1 MADVNGFEL
10 SMDLSEVLAQAKTLD
25 KKIVDLVSHS
35 TDLLDTFERIN
46 NLPFSMKINT
56 DVFDRIKKQMTE
68 IGDMKVS
75 ANFDTDSADK
85 LYRVID
91 KIVESMMMLSFD
103 DVKLFDTTSL
113 NDATESLFSLENR
126 LAAVNNK
133 IGELRKSY
141 NKPKDE
147 FKADDFVAPINPKTD
162 KPYTKSSEKY
172 KQEKAEHDERMKLKK
187 IEFDIDQELEERKRK
202 QEADS
207 QIQGLLEEKRRIE
220 EELKWAKKSED
231 ERLRLAQNRLDKLSE
246 AERKHINDIR
256 KEYKKITSDEL
267 DLMRKSDSLNKAN
280 IGAEGDSAKAEY
292 ERQMLERDNRRK
304 EIEIEYGDF
313 IVDIAEDAQRRILD
327 IETKRIKDRQK
338 AKAQADEAEWKAY
351 LSTSEGALGFADSA
365 KTISEMKEAQKY
377 LLTAR
382 DKTDVSDTAT
392 IDALNKKYQE
402 LRITIE
408 ELSKAEKNEN
418 SLQPKVRTEYARLLK
433 ELDKIQEARIKLGQ
447 SSAFQTNDKEAQ
459 AAYGALVTRE
469 IDVQRKIKD
478 IRNAAQGQLIEV
490 DRKYAAEK
498 AQIELSE
505 IERVEARRAELARKR
520 FESELAQNS
529 KYGTISSA
537 SVDRLVN
544 ITDKSSNV
552 AQDELAIK
560 KLSDALKHL
569 DKNSSD
575 YDATVEKLNRRIK
588 EHEHNIK
595 MATDAQ
601 YREND
606 AKKRANEQ
614 NITYQGALDYS
625 KRTKTINEQI
635 QAIKY
640 LKEARANLEKQGDKD
655 STYLENVKTLTDE
668 INRQQSSVDE
678 LTGKV
683 KNSTSAF
690 DSMKR
695 AMIAA
700 FSIDAIKNFVNQ
712 LVTIRGEFEM
722 QHRSLQILLQD
733 RNEADK
739 LWDKTVQLA
748 VKSPLTTQQ
757 LVTYTKQLAAYRI
770 ENEKLYETNKMLADV
785 SQGLGVDMDRLILA
799 YGQVKA
805 ANFLRGT
812 ELRQFSE
819 AGVNLL
825 DELANRF
832 TTLEGR
838 AVSVGDVFERVS
850 KRMVSFKDV
859 AAVFETITSEGG
871 MFYQMQEKQSETLK
885 GQIMNLK
892 DSYQLM
898 LNDIGQSYD
907 SFMKGTVSMMRGI
920 INSWRSWSWV
930 IVGVATAIQAHLVG
944 KGIVKLVAGLKSATI
959 GLKALVVWMTRG
971 TAAMKAFARA
981 NKMASLSS
989 PWIAVATA
997 IASLTA
1003 IIIYATTQA
1012 SKLNEEL
1019 SRIDTDLNRQLQE
1032 SIDGYLKLATAVT
1045 DVTKS
1050 VREQN
1055 EALVKLQSNYGEILK
1070 DKYVDIKYLKETK
1083 DGYTEATKAIQL
1095 YYEALAIERKKGKVR
1110 EEYEPKVDTQVSD
1123 LTEDLKDAIELGN
1136 LSVGTKNIL
1145 SANISAIV
1153 QQTVNDINSGKIGS
1167 DSESIFKAL
1176 FEKMATVSEVDASKL
1191 KSAMQ
1196 DFDAIEWAG
1205 VTKNVNEL
1213 SEAIGTL
1220 NEKLNEVE
1228 GLNKELIPR
1237 SQVAGLEASKKQ
1249 VEIATSSFNQFK
1261 EALTNVANGSSSFKD
1276 VMTELSRFNVPKGME
1291 EYKELLIDVRKQ
1303 MIAAARDGSVA
1314 FQKAMPK
1321 IEQYFAKGMNRI
1333 ITTANDGNVAVENF
1347 GETIIKQA
1355 QNKSHQEWADD
1366 VFVAME
1372 KIATAYKS
1380 NTNVFKTIIPD
1391 AEQSL
1396 GDYQKVVKGKLEE
1409 YEGLLKQ
1416 YSASTSTLL
1425 GKIFGSYILSQYG
1438 FGSKEELE
1446 TAIKMLEK
1454 LNSYVGNY
1462 DKRSSSKKTDDTY
1475 SRRIKLVEDM
1485 RKAYDDLNKT
1495 WGKNI
1500 ALEKIQESFG
1510 DEAKEL
1516 KVPISDMDVSTIEG
1530 YIEALMA
1537 IESLVKKDAK
1547 AYKEWKKALREA
1559 NLELE
1564 KTAKIE
1570 GFEETKRE
1578 LDKLFDKYEL
1588 SVEIDKLNMPKDIA
1602 EGLFGAESID
1612 LSELRTKMNKE
1623 TDNLLDD
1630 LAELRKME
1638 SKSDAE
1644 SLKNNKEYQKLKAK
1658 INEKWSQEEIKLA
1671 DETNKKL
1678 DELETKS
1685 IEDRLK
1691 KYTKYLNQSF
1701 SELGKIYVNGAD
1713 QILEIEKT
1721 YTDAL
1726 AKLDREGGT
1735 EADKKALKEW
1745 SEKAIQGVQK
1755 ETQESVDKQA
1765 WDAFKSS
1772 AMYEQLF
1779 SDIEHLGT
1787 VATDMLIDRLN
1798 GLKEELKNL
1807 PPEVYKS
1814 IQQSIDKLE
1823 AHQIALNPFEVFKDS
1838 LKEVRKLEKTTY
1850 KDKETGKTY
1859 KGEEAISLELSDTE
1873 KEIEELDRQIALLE
1887 TYQKHQRDIIAM
1899 KKAGID
1905 LTKDETDWL
1914 EEASKEE
1921 GKLGKLQQKR
1931 TDAEYKASNL
1941 KIGLEDYKKL
1951 KASVEET
1958 SKSVRGIGD
1967 AIGSV
1972 LQSTD
1977 KLLDA
1982 FGVAEDDSSRIWL
1995 NFTMGAVQS
2004 ITQMVLLGLQAK
2016 IMGVQMNSALGII
2029 GWIAT
2034 ALQVVVELLVAVFQA
2049 HDKSLQRQIDDLK
2062 ANVDELQK
2070 SWENLKDT
2078 IDTVFSSTQLRD
2090 DMEELRRYNAKMIE
2104 DYTKMIALEEQKK
2117 GTDDEKIK
2125 DYKDEIEDLRKA
2137 QKELE
2142 EETMESFGAT
2152 YNVREATR
2160 EFVDAWYDAFK
2171 ETGKGLDGLKE
2182 HFRETFTNILAE
2194 QAVMTG
2200 AGAIMQPLFDE
2211 INKSL
2216 AEDYTI
2222 TDQEYANIDEKQREQ
2237 LKKLDEFLTGYY
2249 ERYGDIVENQD
2260 SLSGLQKGI
2269 QGITEEQA
2277 DIIAAFLSSIRF
2289 YIAQDNQNLTRLTEF
2304 LVGNDTQNPMLS
2316 QLKII
2321 AAQTSAINSLLEGVT
2336 KGGHSQGGRGIKVF
2350 IN

>member
-1 MADVNGFEL
+1 MPIGFLMSVDQGLIDRLKAADTAISQL
-10 SMDLSEVLAQAKTLD
+10 AKTANNTKD
-25 KKIVDLVSHS
+25 SVVKAFQDMGANGVDA
-35 TDLLDTFERIN
+35 F
-46 NLPFSMKINT
+46 
-56 DVFDRIKKQMTE
+56 IKK
-68 IGDMKVS
+68 
-75 ANFDTDSADK
+75 
-85 LYRVID
+85 
-91 KIVESMMMLSFD
+91 
-103 DVKLFDTTSL
+103 L
-113 NDATESLFSLENR
+113 NDAKTAINGLGDAQLQGKGFANIASQMTASSTEVNKLIETISKLSQASKTTITINGIDATANQSKTAVDAINR
-126 LAAVNNK
+126 LIQTLNQLEQQGGKNFLGGVNNLGKQTLRQMNSEARKMSKTFEKLEQAIQNYGMSATELANK
-133 IGELRKSY
+133 IQQAREAQRQFNEEAKKQARADAYSLMGGKGQATTLNELKSY
-141 NKPKDE
+141 ASNLKSAMNNLDPKS
-147 FKADDFVAPINPKTD
+147 AAWRQLNAILKT
-162 KPYTKSSEKY
+162 T
-172 KQEKAEHDERMKLKK
+172 
-187 IEFDIDQELEERKRK
+187 
-202 QEADS
+202 
-207 QIQGLLEEKRRIE
+207 
-220 EELKWAKKSED
+220 
-231 ERLRLAQNRLDKLSE
+231 N
-246 AERKHINDIR
+246 
-256 KEYKKITSDEL
+256 
-267 DLMRKSDSLNKAN
+267 
-280 IGAEGDSAKAEY
+280 
-292 ERQMLERDNRRK
+292 
-304 EIEIEYGDF
+304 IEIKN
-313 IVDIAEDAQRRILD
+313 
-327 IETKRIKDRQK
+327 IEKSMKNVSNGSKGLMNSFDQLKRSI
-338 AKAQADEAEWKAY
+338 
-351 LSTSEGALGFADSA
+351 
-365 KTISEMKEAQKY
+365 
-377 LLTAR
+377 
-382 DKTDVSDTAT
+382 
-392 IDALNKKYQE
+392 
-402 LRITIE
+402 
-408 ELSKAEKNEN
+408 
-418 SLQPKVRTEYARLLK
+418 
-433 ELDKIQEARIKLGQ
+433 
-447 SSAFQTNDKEAQ
+447 
-459 AAYGALVTRE
+459 
-469 IDVQRKIKD
+469 
-478 IRNAAQGQLIEV
+478 
-490 DRKYAAEK
+490 
-498 AQIELSE
+498 
-505 IERVEARRAELARKR
+505 
-520 FESELAQNS
+520 
-529 KYGTISSA
+529 A
-537 SVDRLVN
+537 SVF
-544 ITDKSSNV
+544 S
-552 AQDELAIK
+552 
-560 KLSDALKHL
+560 
-569 DKNSSD
+569 
-575 YDATVEKLNRRIK
+575 
-588 EHEHNIK
+588 
-595 MATDAQ
+595 
-601 YREND
+601 
-606 AKKRANEQ
+606 
-614 NITYQGALDYS
+614 
-625 KRTKTINEQI
+625 I
-635 QAIKY
+635 QAISGYFNK
-640 LKEARANLEKQGDKD
+640 
-655 STYLENVKTLTDE
+655 
-668 INRQQSSVDE
+668 
-678 LTGKV
+678 
-683 KNSTSAF
+683 
-690 DSMKR
+690 
-695 AMIAA
+695 
-700 FSIDAIKNFVNQ
+700 

-722 QHRSLQILLQD
+722 QSRSLEVLLQNKD
-733 RNEADK
+733 KANE
-739 LWDKTVQLA
+739 LWNQTVQLA
-748 VKSPLTTQQ
+748 IKSPFTVKQ

-770 ENEKLYETNKMLADV
+770 ESEKLYETNKMLADV
-785 SQGLGVDMDRLILA
+785 SAGLGVDMDRLILA
-799 YGQVKA
+799 FGQVKA

-825 DELANRF
+825 DELAKRF
-832 TTLEGR
+832 TALEGR

-850 KRMVSFKDV
+850 KRMVSFADV
-859 AAVFETITSEGG
+859 EAVLKTITSEGG
-871 MFYQMQEKQSETLK
+871 IFYQMQEKQAETLR

-892 DSYQLM
+892 DQIDLM
-898 LNDIGQSYD
+898 FNAIGQDNEGFLKGLISTVKTLVENWESLTPLIKL
-907 SFMKGTVSMMRGI
+907 SFGALVMYLSHKAVRGFAANIQVWRKQFALLAGSIGKGTEKM
-920 INSWRSWSWV
+920 
-930 IVGVATAIQAHLVG
+930 
-944 KGIVKLVAGLKSATI
+944 KKFY
-959 GLKALVVWMTRG
+959 
-971 TAAMKAFARA
+971 AASS
-981 NKMASLSS
+981 MASKTNA
-989 PWIAVATA
+989 WILLIETILTLGWA
-997 IASLTA
+997 IYDAFIEASRFEKELGKVDADITKRLEESVDGYIQLTK
-1003 IIIYATTQA
+1003 TVNDA
-1012 SKLNEEL
+1012 SKSLKE
-1019 SRIDTDLNRQLQE
+1019 QE
-1032 SIDGYLKLATAVT
+1032 
-1045 DVTKS
+1045 
-1050 VREQN
+1050 
-1055 EALVKLQSNYGEILK
+1055 EALAKLQSSYKDILPDMMLHRDYISK
-1070 DKYVDIKYLKETK
+1070 IKG
-1083 DGYTEATKAIQL
+1083 DYTEATQAMIVYYDKLAIKQKEDIIKRNAQESYETDETEFYENFLDSAKTALTGGDIDKNQFQKIRAGYSQIFQDVIRDAWSGAIDTGDMEAEFVSRLAKFADVSEKTIKGLADRDLAVQWRDQFGDIADEIDLATERLNGLSGVVSDTYENMERSQQEFKAEKTIDEVENAFNELKRITADVSIGKALDMQAVNNAFAGLSTAAKVYFPQLWSAYQSMLDSAEKGNVEFKSSVVDVERTFRNSVAAMLKYGKAELFTGGFFNLGEKFEQEGEKFSETQKTIIQTIKDTAKEMQVDVDIFAKVVPNTKSTL
-1095 YYEALAIERKKGKVR
+1095 GDIQKIIKGELDTIKESIKQYESSISAGLPAIFAKLLFLGGKSIEEMTKEAEAIEALAKK
-1110 EEYEPKVDTQVSD
+1110 
-1123 LTEDLKDAIELGN
+1123 LGVA
-1136 LSVGTKNIL
+1136 VGST
-1145 SANISAIV
+1145 
-1153 QQTVNDINSGKIGS
+1153 
-1167 DSESIFKAL
+1167 
-1176 FEKMATVSEVDASKL
+1176 
-1191 KSAMQ
+1191 
-1196 DFDAIEWAG
+1196 
-1205 VTKNVNEL
+1205 
-1213 SEAIGTL
+1213 
-1220 NEKLNEVE
+1220 
-1228 GLNKELIPR
+1228 
-1237 SQVAGLEASKKQ
+1237 
-1249 VEIATSSFNQFK
+1249 TSS
-1261 EALTNVANGSSSFKD
+1261 TG
-1276 VMTELSRFNVPKGME
+1276 
-1291 EYKELLIDVRKQ
+1291 
-1303 MIAAARDGSVA
+1303 
-1314 FQKAMPK
+1314 
-1321 IEQYFAKGMNRI
+1321 
-1333 ITTANDGNVAVENF
+1333 
-1347 GETIIKQA
+1347 
-1355 QNKSHQEWADD
+1355 
-1366 VFVAME
+1366 
-1372 KIATAYKS
+1372 
-1380 NTNVFKTIIPD
+1380 
-1391 AEQSL
+1391 
-1396 GDYQKVVKGKLEE
+1396 
-1409 YEGLLKQ
+1409 
-1416 YSASTSTLL
+1416 
-1425 GKIFGSYILSQYG
+1425 
-1438 FGSKEELE
+1438 
-1446 TAIKMLEK
+1446 
-1454 LNSYVGNY
+1454 
-1462 DKRSSSKKTDDTY
+1462 SKKTDDTY

-1516 KVPISDMDVSTIEG
+1516 KVPIGDMDVSTIEG
-1530 YIEALMA
+1530 YIEALKS

-1570 GFEETKRE
+1570 GFEKTKRE
-1578 LDKLFDKYEL
+1578 LDKLFGKYEL
-1588 SVEIDKLNMPKDIA
+1588 SIEIDKLNMPKNIA

-1612 LSELRTKMNKE
+1612 LSELRTRMNKE

-1671 DETNKKL
+1671 DDTNKKL

-1691 KYTKYLNQSF
+1691 KYTKYLEQSF
-1701 SELGKIYVNGAD
+1701 SELGKIYVDGAD

-1721 YTDAL
+1721 YKDAL
-1726 AKLDREGGT
+1726 EKLAKDNGITIEVALTTPKGKE
-1735 EADKKALKEW
+1735 LKEW
-1745 SEKAIQGVQK
+1745 REKAIQGVQK

-1787 VATDMLIDRLN
+1787 VATDMLINRLN

-1823 AHQIALNPFEVFKDS
+1823 SHQIALNPFKS
-1838 LKEVRKLEKTTY
+1838 LKESLADVSLWEDFTY
-1850 KDKETGKTY
+1850 KQGEKTY

-1887 TYQKHQRDIIAM
+1887 TYQKHQGDINAM
-1899 KKAGID
+1899 KEAGVD

-2078 IDTVFSSTQLRD
+2078 IDGVFSSTQLRD
-2090 DMEELRRYNAKMIE
+2090 DMEELRRYNAQMIA
-2104 DYTKMIALEEQKK
+2104 DYTKMISLEEQKK
-2117 GTDDEKIK
+2117 ATDDEKIK

-2137 QKELE
+2137 QEDLE
-2142 EETMESFGAT
+2142 KDIMESYGAT

>member
-1 MADVNGFEL
+1 MTDNTVGWELNIEGLLDIAKDAQDAMDEVASSAENAGKRIVDVFKSISTQGV
-10 SMDLSEVLAQAKTLD
+10 DKTLQQLYDLKRAYEGIANAPVSSDGMKELADNAKNAVDQVNELIDALSKAYGKEAPTMTSWEIKDEENRYNEWLHQKNNEEKIHKQIEDRKTQATKEAIDEQNKAFEESEAKKQAIAKENRDQIANEKGEVSKINSLYRERIELMKTLSSLLKKGYSGTTLSSAETLQISAIRNLIMGVESEINSMRTKGMSD
-25 KKIVDLVSHS
+25 KANDALYKNEIKYTLAVEEETRKQLEIKDKFNQKMLKFAEEEKKAIEAINRTAKEKSTIAAQSYEEQMRAYERMFDEIEKLDAKSKSNARRYKYNTAMLGGDASAQKALSFTDRMYNSKAGVLSINNMTKAISLMKDAQKKLNLS
-35 TDLLDTFERIN
+35 TDE
-46 NLPFSMKINT
+46 
-56 DVFDRIKKQMTE
+56 
-68 IGDMKVS
+68 G
-75 ANFDTDSADK
+75 
-85 LYRVID
+85 
-91 KIVESMMMLSFD
+91 
-103 DVKLFDTTSL
+103 
-113 NDATESLFSLENR
+113 
-126 LAAVNNK
+126 
-133 IGELRKSY
+133 
-141 NKPKDE
+141 
-147 FKADDFVAPINPKTD
+147 KA
-162 KPYTKSSEKY
+162 KY
-172 KQEKAEHDERMKLKK
+172 
-187 IEFDIDQELEERKRK
+187 
-202 QEADS
+202 
-207 QIQGLLEEKRRIE
+207 
-220 EELKWAKKSED
+220 EELA
-231 ERLRLAQNRLDKLSE
+231 
-246 AERKHINDIR
+246 
-256 KEYKKITSDEL
+256 
-267 DLMRKSDSLNKAN
+267 
-280 IGAEGDSAKAEY
+280 
-292 ERQMLERDNRRK
+292 K
-304 EIEIEYGDF
+304 EIEK
-313 IVDIAEDAQRRILD
+313 V
-327 IETKRIKDRQK
+327 KKDL
-338 AKAQADEAEWKAY
+338 DEATQVVKN
-351 LSTSEGALGFADSA
+351 DSDGIA
-365 KTISEMKEAQKY
+365 
-377 LLTAR
+377 
-382 DKTDVSDTAT
+382 
-392 IDALNKKYQE
+392 
-402 LRITIE
+402 
-408 ELSKAEKNEN
+408 
-418 SLQPKVRTEYARLLK
+418 
-433 ELDKIQEARIKLGQ
+433 
-447 SSAFQTNDKEAQ
+447 SSM
-459 AAYGALVTRE
+459 
-469 IDVQRKIKD
+469 
-478 IRNAAQGQLIEV
+478 
-490 DRKYAAEK
+490 
-498 AQIELSE
+498 S
-505 IERVEARRAELARKR
+505 
-520 FESELAQNS
+520 
-529 KYGTISSA
+529 
-537 SVDRLVN
+537 
-544 ITDKSSNV
+544 
-552 AQDELAIK
+552 
-560 KLSDALKHL
+560 
-569 DKNSSD
+569 
-575 YDATVEKLNRRIK
+575 
-588 EHEHNIK
+588 NIK
-595 MATDAQ
+595 
-601 YREND
+601 
-606 AKKRANEQ
+606 
-614 NITYQGALDYS
+614 
-625 KRTKTINEQI
+625 
-635 QAIKY
+635 
-640 LKEARANLEKQGDKD
+640 
-655 STYLENVKTLTDE
+655 
-668 INRQQSSVDE
+668 
-678 LTGKV
+678 
-683 KNSTSAF
+683 SAVV
-690 DSMKR
+690 
-695 AMIAA
+695 AA

-832 TTLEGR
+832 TALEGR

-871 MFYQMQEKQSETLK
+871 QFYQMQEKQSETLK

-907 SFMKGTVSMMRGI
+907 GFMKWAVSMMREL

-930 IVGVATAIQAHLVG
+930 VVSVATAIQAHLVG

-959 GLKALVVWMTRG
+959 GFKSLVVWMTRG

-981 NKMASLSS
+981 NKTASLSS
-989 PWIAVATA
+989 PWIALATA

-1003 IIIYATTQA
+1003 MIIYATTQA

-1055 EALVKLQSNYGEILK
+1055 EALAKLQSNYGEILK

-1083 DGYTEATKAIQL
+1083 DGYTEATKAIKL
-1095 YYEALAIERKKGKVR
+1095 YYEALAIDRKKGKVR
-1110 EEYEPKVDTQVSD
+1110 EEYEPKVDESVSA
-1123 LTEDLKDAIELGN
+1123 LEKGLKYAIRN
-1136 LSVGTKNIL
+1136 STLSVGDKNVL
-1145 SANISAIV
+1145 QASVSAMV
-1153 QQTVNDINSGKIGS
+1153 HQVLNDVNSGKIGS
-1167 DSESIFKAL
+1167 DLDSIRKAIY
-1176 FEKMATVSEVDASKL
+1176 EKMAFVVDV
-1191 KSAMQ
+1191 
-1196 DFDAIEWAG
+1196 D
-1205 VTKNVNEL
+1205 VNTLRDNLTGEGLGRISDDVDNL
-1213 SEAIGTL
+1213 SEAIGAL

-1228 GLNKELIPR
+1228 GLNKKLISK

-1249 VEIATSSFNQFK
+1249 VETATNSFNQFK
-1261 EALTNVANGSSSFKD
+1261 EALTNVANGSSSFKE
-1276 VMTELSRFNVPKGME
+1276 VMQELSTFNYPKGME
-1291 EYKELLIDVRKQ
+1291 EYKKLLIDVRTK

-1314 FQKAMPK
+1314 FQKAMPQ

-1333 ITTANDGNVAVENF
+1333 ITTANDGNDAVENF

-1355 QNKSHQEWADD
+1355 KNKSHQEWADD

-1380 NTNVFKTIIPD
+1380 NTNVFKSIIPD

-1462 DKRSSSKKTDDTY
+1462 DKSSSSKKTDDTY

-1495 WGKNI
+1495 WGKTV

-1530 YIEALMA
+1530 YIDALMS

-1559 NLELE
+1559 NIELK

-1570 GFEETKRE
+1570 GFEKTKRE

-1588 SVEIDKLNMPKDIA
+1588 SVEIDKLNIPKDIA

-1638 SKSDAE
+1638 SKHDAKD
-1644 SLKNNKEYQKLKAK
+1644 LKNNTEYQKRKAK
-1658 INEKWSQEEIKLA
+1658 INEKWNQEEIKLA

-1701 SELGKIYVNGAD
+1701 SELGKIYVDGAD

-1721 YTDAL
+1721 YDDAL
-1726 AKLDREGGT
+1726 NKLAKDNGITIEVALTTPKGKE
-1735 EADKKALKEW
+1735 LKEW
-1745 SEKAIQGVQK
+1745 REKAIQGVKK

-1787 VATDMLIDRLN
+1787 EAVKTLITRLKA
-1798 GLKEELKNL
+1798 LKIELKNL
-1807 PPEVYKS
+1807 PPDVYKS
-1814 IQQSIDKLE
+1814 IQGSIDKLE
-1823 AHQIALNPFEVFKDS
+1823 ALLIEDNPFKAYKDA
-1838 LKEVRKLEKTTY
+1838 LKEAKKYEKERYET
-1850 KDKETGKTY
+1850 KDGKTL
-1859 KGEEAISLELSDTE
+1859 KGRDAIETRMADNQAEVDAFNQQIGVLEAYE
-1873 KEIEELDRQIALLE
+1873 
-1887 TYQKHQRDIIAM
+1887 KHQGDINKM
-1899 KKAGID
+1899 KEDGLVFSEADYQWAK
-1905 LTKDETDWL
+1905 
-1914 EEASKEE
+1914 EASKEQ
-1921 GKLGKLQQKR
+1921 GKLGKLIGDRNKKQKAVND
-1931 TDAEYKASNL
+1931 DA
-1941 KIGLEDYKKL
+1941 KKL
-1951 KASVEET
+1951 EEY
-1958 SKSVRGIGD
+1958 SRLEKSTE
-1967 AIGSV
+1967 AIMKLTNAWGGEIKKIIS
-1972 LQSTD
+1972 STD
-1977 KLLDA
+1977 SLLEAFGLAEDSSARIWVNFAMGLIDSTVSAINLWVQMKLLGMEA
-1982 FGVAEDDSSRIWL
+1982 EILGV
-1995 NFTMGAVQS
+1995 
-2004 ITQMVLLGLQAK
+2004 K
-2016 IMGVQMNSALGII
+2016 MNSALGII

-2104 DYTKMIALEEQKK
+2104 DYTKMISLEEQKK

-2125 DYKDEIEDLRKA
+2125 EYKDAIEDLRKE
-2137 QKELE
+2137 QEELE
-2142 EETMESFGAT
+2142 KETMESFGAT

>member
-304 EIEIEYGDF
+304 EIEIKYGKF

-338 AKAQADEAEWKAY
+338 ANAQAY

-433 ELDKIQEARIKLGQ
+433 ELDKIQEARIKLSQ
-447 SSAFQTNDKEAQ
+447 TSAFQTNDKEAQ

-478 IRNAAQGQLIEV
+478 IRDAAQGQLIEV

-505 IERVEARRAELARKR
+505 IERVEARRTELARKR

-544 ITDKSSNV
+544 ITDKSSNI

-601 YREND
+601 YRDND

-668 INRQQSSVDE
+668 INRQQSAVDE

-700 FSIDAIKNFVNQ
+700 FSIDAIKNFVNR

-832 TTLEGR
+832 TALEGR

-871 MFYQMQEKQSETLK
+871 QFYQMQEKQSETLK

-907 SFMKGTVSMMRGI
+907 GFMKWNISMMRDL

-930 IVGVATAIQAHLVG
+930 VVGVATAIQAHLVG

-959 GLKALVVWMTRG
+959 GFKSLVVWMTRG

-989 PWIAVATA
+989 PWIALATA

-1003 IIIYATTQA
+1003 MIIYATTQA

-1055 EALVKLQSNYGEILK
+1055 EALAKLQSNYGEILK

-1083 DGYTEATKAIQL
+1083 DGYTEATKAIKL
-1095 YYEALAIERKKGKVR
+1095 YYEALAIDRKKGKVR
-1110 EEYEPKVDTQVSD
+1110 EEYEPKVDESVAA
-1123 LTEDLKDAIELGN
+1123 LEKGLKYAIRSST
-1136 LSVGTKNIL
+1136 LSVGDKNVL
-1145 SANISAIV
+1145 QASVSAMV
-1153 QQTVNDINSGKIGS
+1153 HQVLNDVNSGKIGS
-1167 DSESIFKAL
+1167 DLDSIRKAIY
-1176 FEKMATVSEVDASKL
+1176 EKMAFVVDV
-1191 KSAMQ
+1191 
-1196 DFDAIEWAG
+1196 D
-1205 VTKNVNEL
+1205 VNTLRDNLTGDGLGRIYDDVDNL

-1249 VEIATSSFNQFK
+1249 VETVTNSFNQFK

-1276 VMTELSRFNVPKGME
+1276 VMQELSTFNYPKGME
-1291 EYKELLIDVRKQ
+1291 EYKKLLIDMRTK

-1314 FQKAMPK
+1314 FQKAMPQ

-1355 QNKSHQEWADD
+1355 KNKSHQEWADD

-1380 NTNVFKTIIPD
+1380 NTDIFKTIIPD

-1396 GDYQKVVKGKLEE
+1396 GDYQQVVKGKLEE

-1438 FGSKEELE
+1438 FGSREELE

-1462 DKRSSSKKTDDTY
+1462 DKSSSSKKTDDTY

-1485 RKAYDDLNKT
+1485 RKAYEDLNKT
-1495 WGKNI
+1495 WGKTK
-1500 ALEKIQESFG
+1500 ALEKIKSSFG

-1530 YIEALMA
+1530 YIEALKS

-1547 AYKEWKKALREA
+1547 AYKEWEKALREA

-1570 GFEETKRE
+1570 GFEKTKRE

-1602 EGLFGAESID
+1602 KGLFGAESID
-1612 LSELRTKMNKE
+1612 LSELRTKMDEE
-1623 TDNLLDD
+1623 TGGLLND
-1630 LAELRKME
+1630 LAELRKIE
-1638 SKSDAE
+1638 SKHNAE
-1644 SLKNNKEYQKLKAK
+1644 DLKKYEEYLKLKAE
-1658 INEKWSQEEIKLA
+1658 INAKWSQEEIKLA

-1713 QILEIEKT
+1713 QILEIENT
-1721 YTDAL
+1721 YKDAL
-1726 AKLDREGGT
+1726 EKLNKEGGT
-1735 EADKKALKEW
+1735 EADKNALKEW
-1745 SEKAIQGVQK
+1745 REKAIQGVQK

-1787 VATDMLIDRLN
+1787 VATDMLIDRLKD
-1798 GLKEELKNL
+1798 LKDELKNL
-1807 PPEVYKS
+1807 PPDVYKS

-1823 AHQIALNPFEVFKDS
+1823 AHQIALNPFGAFKDN
-1838 LKEVRKLEKTTY
+1838 LKEVRKLEKTLY
-1850 KDKETGKTY
+1850 MDDKGDIY
-1859 KGEEAISLELSDTE
+1859 RGRDAISAELGDTQDDIDKLV
-1873 KEIEELDRQIALLE
+1873 KEIALLE
-1887 TYQKHQRDIIAM
+1887 AYEKSQQSINTMRKE
-1899 KKAGID
+1899 GID
-1905 LTKDETDWL
+1905 LTEEEMMWLMSITDTTDEIAKREAQLNILRKRAANLVVNLDIYAELSDSQKEAITMTKRWGDEIGNLLGGVDSLL
-1914 EEASKEE
+1914 E
-1921 GKLGKLQQKR
+1921 
-1931 TDAEYKASNL
+1931 
-1941 KIGLEDYKKL
+1941 
-1951 KASVEET
+1951 
-1958 SKSVRGIGD
+1958 
-1967 AIGSV
+1967 
-1972 LQSTD
+1972 
-1977 KLLDA
+1977 A
-1982 FGVAEDDSSRIWL
+1982 FGLAEDSQARIWL
-1995 NFTMGAVQS
+1995 QMSMGIVES
-2004 ITQMVLLGLQAK
+2004 ITQMAMLTIQA
-2016 IMGVQMNSALGII
+2016 QALGTATNAALGVI

-2034 ALQVVVELLVAVFQA
+2034 ALQAVATLLSAVFQA
-2049 HDKSLQRQIDDLK
+2049 HDKNLQRQIDDLK
-2062 ANVDELQK
+2062 ANVDDLQK
-2070 SWENLKDT
+2070 SWENLKET

-2090 DMEELRRYNAKMIE
+2090 DMEELRRYNAQMIA
-2104 DYTKMIALEEQKK
+2104 DYTKMISLEEQKK

-2125 DYKDEIEDLRKA
+2125 EYKDAIEDLRKE
-2137 QKELE
+2137 QEELE
-2142 EETMESFGAT
+2142 KETMESFGAT
-2152 YNVREATR
+2152 YNVREVTR
-2160 EFVDAWYDAFK
+2160 EFVDAWRDAFK

-2182 HFRETFTNILAE
+2182 HFRETFTNIIAE